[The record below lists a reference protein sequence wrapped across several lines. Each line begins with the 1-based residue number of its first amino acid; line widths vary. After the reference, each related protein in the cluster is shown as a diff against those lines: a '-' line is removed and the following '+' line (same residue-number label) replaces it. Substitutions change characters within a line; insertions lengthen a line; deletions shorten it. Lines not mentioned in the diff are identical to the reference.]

1 MDIRIA
7 LFIHILFV
15 ATWFGGTSLM
25 AMVLRD
31 ATRSNQLAT
40 MAHALEKV
48 QHWNLTMFIPTA
60 IVVLLSG
67 IYLWLPYAQK
77 PLWLLVKERFGSL
90 FIILFMLVVTFY
102 GKKLLQQI
110 KANGIDSSKGQA
122 ILKRYILML
131 NLSVLSMMILIFFVT
146 LKIDLYSPF

>member
-31 ATRSNQLAT
+31 ATRSNQLET
-40 MAHALEKV
+40 MTHALEKV
-48 QHWNLTMFIPTA
+48 QRWNLTMFIPTA
-60 IVVLLSG
+60 VVVLLSG

-90 FIILFMLVVTFY
+90 FIILFILTVAFY
-102 GKKLLQQI
+102 GKRLLQQI
-110 KANGIDSSKGQA
+110 KAHGIDSSKGQA

-146 LKIDLYSPF
+146 LKIDL